1 MCVMK
6 VNIIPIGNSRGIR
19 IPKAFIKEC
28 GLGDQV
34 EVNVRD
40 GNLVVA
46 PAHVTRSGWEVEF
59 ERMAAAGDDRPL
71 VPEDLVHEWDD
82 SEWEW

>member
-1 MCVMK
+1 MK

-19 IPKAFIKEC
+19 IPKAFIREC

-40 GNLVVA
+40 GNLVIA
-46 PAHVTRSGWEVEF
+46 PAHVARSG
-59 ERMAAAGDDRPL
+59 
-71 VPEDLVHEWDD
+71 
-82 SEWEW
+82 